1 MSAHLLCDDETLRAE
16 LVAAL
21 GDVQRPVAV
30 NVLPASSR
38 PSVALVD
45 EDVAR
50 LRALTEERLMRVTR
64 LMRAQVA
71 TMGARR
77 GLVVNVLGRAAAP
90 DALALAVDDGIVALT
105 QVLKKKHPHLDFL
118 CIQHGVVPLPPGALC
133 TVITQRVRAPGIP
146 WGGAPLV
153 LDGGVDRF

>member
-1 MSAHLLCDDETLRAE
+1 VSAQLLCDDEILRAE
-16 LVAAL
+16 LSAAL
-21 GDVQRPVAV
+21 GDVPRPVAV
-30 NVLPASSR
+30 NVLPVPVS
-38 PSVALVD
+38 PGVPLVE

-71 TMGARR
+71 SMGARR
-77 GLVVNVLGRAAAP
+77 GLVVNVLGRAATP

-105 QVLKKKHPHLDFL
+105 QVMKKKHPHLDFL
-118 CIQHGVVPLPPGALC
+118 CIQHGVVPLPAGTLC
-133 TVITQRVRAPGIP
+133 TVITQRALAPGIP

-153 LDGGVDRF
+153 LDAGVDRF